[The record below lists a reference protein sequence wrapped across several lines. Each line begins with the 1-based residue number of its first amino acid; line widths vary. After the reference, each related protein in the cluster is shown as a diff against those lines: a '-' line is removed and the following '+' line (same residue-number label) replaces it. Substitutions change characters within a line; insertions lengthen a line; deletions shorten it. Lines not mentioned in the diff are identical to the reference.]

1 MGWVVVAAVGKIIR
15 FDEVRGYGFIA
26 PSAGGEDVFV
36 HANDFGEHRH
46 LVRVGLPVEFEAVDS
61 DRGLKAASVRIVE
74 SEPMAVGGERRLR
87 PRVEGDE
94 ELCDV
99 LSPTEFTTAVTEV
112 LLRCSPS
119 LTGAQIIAV
128 RERFVEFSRAHG
140 WVDG

>member
-1 MGWVVVAAVGKIIR
+1 MASVGKIIR

-46 LVRVGLPVEFEAVDS
+46 QVRVGMPVEFEAVDS
-61 DRGLKAASVRIVE
+61 DRGLKAASVRLIEPE
-74 SEPMAVGGERRLR
+74 SPAVGGERRLR

-99 LSPTEFTTAVTEV
+99 LSPAEFTGAVTEL

-128 RERFVEFSRAHG
+128 RERFIEFSRAHG